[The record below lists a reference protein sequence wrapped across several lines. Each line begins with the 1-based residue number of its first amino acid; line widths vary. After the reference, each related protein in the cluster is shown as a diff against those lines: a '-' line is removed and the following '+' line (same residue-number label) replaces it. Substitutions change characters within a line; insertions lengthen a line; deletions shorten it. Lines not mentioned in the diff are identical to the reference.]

1 MSMAKRREASS
12 LKPSSF
18 YILLALA
25 EGPRHGYGIL
35 RDVEE
40 QTDGSVRLWPV
51 TLYGSLEKLVASEL
65 IEELGPGARP
75 PGESEKRRYYQL
87 TRKGRVALDDES
99 GRLRALAR
107 LAQTRLRKAT

>member
-1 MSMAKRREASS
+1 MGKHREASS

-25 EGPRHGYGIL
+25 GGPRHGFGIL

-40 QTDGSVRLWPV
+40 QTNGSVRLWPV
-51 TLYGSLEKLVASEL
+51 TLYGSLEKLVVSGL
-65 IEELGPGARP
+65 IEELGPRARP

-87 TRKGRVALDDES
+87 TRQGQAVLHDES
-99 GRLRALAR
+99 GRLQALAR
-107 LAQTRLRKAT
+107 LAQTRLRKVT